1 MTITAQWLIFGSI
14 CAALFV
20 WGALA
25 GRFQNKS
32 NEQIVKKISQD
43 LQVIVTIKESI
54 ADSDHGRVISWDE
67 ATQKLKER
75 AS

>member
-1 MTITAQWLIFGSI
+1 MTITAQWLIFAGI
-14 CAALFV
+14 CAALFA

-25 GRFQNKS
+25 GRRQNES
-32 NEQIVKKISQD
+32 DEQIVTKISQD
-43 LQVIVTIKESI
+43 PQVIVTIKQSI